1 MSLWKS
7 LTVSQS
13 LYTPTTRELRGSWYL
28 KQASRSQDRGRLIL
42 IFTAFH
48 IPLLPQNKNWFPAP
62 AALPR
67 AQITVGPPGDARAV
81 ESFGWIPIPR
91 LIRQTQQSALLS
103 SGPDSRQVTCE
114 LLCSAGDRR
123 QRKALQRAKRNTQRV
138 AQSVFW
144 PQLSKREKLVLNI
157 YISALNCDENRNG
170 SKEL

>member
-1 MSLWKS
+1 MSLQKS

-28 KQASRSQDRGRLIL
+28 KQASRSQDRGLLIL

-67 AQITVGPPGDARAV
+67 AQCGRLVMPGLLRVSVEFQSPDSSARP
-81 ESFGWIPIPR
+81 S
-91 LIRQTQQSALLS
+91 SLLS

-138 AQSVFW
+138 AQSVF
-144 PQLSKREKLVLNI
+144 
-157 YISALNCDENRNG
+157 
-170 SKEL
+170 